1 MFYLIGNWKSQETIT
16 QTKIWLEEFQKAHQS
31 PKNDLEIVICAPFT
45 DLAEANHLISLTN
58 MPLKTGAQDVSQF
71 ESGAHTGG
79 ITAHMLSELVHYC
92 IVGHSERR
100 RDANEDCV
108 TVATKTKLLLEAHIT
123 PIICVDI
130 PYLEEQI
137 KSIFSLNLPINH
149 CLFAY
154 EPISAIG
161 TGQPATPENV
171 ETTAAK
177 IAFLTDSA
185 CPILYGGS
193 INRDNIKSF
202 LNLPNISGFL
212 VGGSSL
218 DPKHFADLISQIP

>member
-1 MFYLIGNWKSQETIT
+1 MFYLIGNWKSHETVT
-16 QTKIWLEEFQKAHQS
+16 ETKIWLEKFQAQNLIVKS
-31 PKNDLEIVICAPFT
+31 DLEVVICMPFT
-45 DLAEANHLISLTN
+45 NLAEANRLISLTN
-58 MPLKTGAQDVSQF
+58 LQIKSGAQDVSQY
-71 ESGAHTGG
+71 ESGTHTGG
-79 ITAHMLSELVHYC
+79 ITAHMLSELVHFC
-92 IVGHSERR
+92 LVGHSERR
-100 RDANEDCV
+100 KDTNEDCS
-108 TVATKTKLLLEAHIT
+108 TVAQKTKLLLDSHIT
-123 PIICVDI
+123 PIVCVDT
-130 PYLEEQI
+130 PYLEEQV
-137 KSIFSLNLPINH
+137 KSIYDLNLPINH

-154 EPISAIG
+154 EPVTAIG

-193 INRDNIKSF
+193 ITRENLKSF

-218 DPKHFADLISQIP
+218 DPNHFADLINQIS